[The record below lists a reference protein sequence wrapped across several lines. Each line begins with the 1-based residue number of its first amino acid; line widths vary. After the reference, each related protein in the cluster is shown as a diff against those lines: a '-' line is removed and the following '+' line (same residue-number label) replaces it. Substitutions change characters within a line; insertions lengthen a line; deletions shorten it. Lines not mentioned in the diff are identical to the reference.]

1 MARRRGI
8 IGAALLLA
16 ALTAACSGPQR
27 PQNPADIRPVWQVRN
42 SPVPVPRPVMRPA
55 PPRAPSSAPVLA
67 ATSRPAPRP
76 ARASAPVPASDRVQA
91 ARQVTV
97 QRGDT
102 VYAISRRHG
111 AEVRAIIAAN
121 DLKPPY
127 LLRPG
132 DKLRLPGA
140 HVHVVARGETSY
152 GISRQ
157 YGVDLATLA
166 RENGLKPPYALHVGQ
181 RLSVPA
187 QAAPTRTAAS
197 APAPPAV
204 RAALPSPSRRQGF
217 AWPLK
222 GRLLSSFGPKAG
234 GLHNDGINLVA
245 SHGTPVAASDT
256 GVVAYAG
263 SDLRAFGNLVLIQ
276 HQGGW
281 VTAYAHLDRI
291 TVTRGQTIG
300 RGHVVGHVGQTG
312 GVTSP
317 QLHFEIRQGRRAV
330 DPLQHLPK

>member
-16 ALTAACSGPQR
+16 AVTAACSGPQR
-27 PQNPADIRPVWQVRN
+27 PRSPADIRPVWDVRN
-42 SPVPVPRPVMRPA
+42 SPVPVPRPVLRPA
-55 PPRAPSSAPVLA
+55 PPRAPATAPVLVA
-67 ATSRPAPRP
+67 APRP
-76 ARASAPVPASDRVQA
+76 TPVPAGDRVQA
-91 ARQVTV
+91 ARQITV

-111 AEVRAIIAAN
+111 ADVRAIIAAN

-140 HVHVVARGETSY
+140 HIHVVSRGETSY

-181 RLSVPA
+181 RLAVPA
-187 QAAPTRTAAS
+187 PAAATRTATS
-197 APAPPAV
+197 ESAPPAV
-204 RAALPSPSRRQGF
+204 RTALPSPSRRQGF
-217 AWPLK
+217 TWPLQ

-263 SDLRAFGNLVLIQ
+263 SDLRAFGNLVLVQ

-291 TVTRGQTIG
+291 TVTRGQAIG

>member
-16 ALTAACSGPQR
+16 AVTAACTGPQR
-27 PQNPADIRPVWQVRN
+27 PRSPADIRPIWEVRN

-55 PPRAPSSAPVLA
+55 PPRGSSPAPVTVASTRAVAPVARSAP
-67 ATSRPAPRP
+67 
-76 ARASAPVPASDRVQA
+76 DQVQPS
-91 ARQVTV
+91 RQVTV

-111 AEVRAIIAAN
+111 TDVRALIAAN
-121 DLKPPY
+121 NLKPPY

-140 HVHVVARGETSY
+140 RVHVVARGETSY

-166 RENGLKPPYALHVGQ
+166 RENGLKPPYVLHVGQ
-181 RLSVPA
+181 RLTLPA
-187 QAAPTRTAAS
+187 QAAAPRATAS
-197 APAPPAV
+197 APTPAAV
-204 RAALPSPSRRQGF
+204 RTALPSPSRRQGF
-217 AWPLK
+217 TWPLQ

-234 GLHNDGINLVA
+234 GLHNDGINLA
-245 SHGTPVAASDT
+245 AARGTPVKAADT

-263 SDLRAFGNLVLIQ
+263 SDLRAFGNLVLVQ

-291 TVTRGQTIG
+291 AVRRGQAIG
-300 RGHVVGHVGQTG
+300 RGDLIGHVGQTG

-330 DPLQHLPK
+330 NPLQHLPR